1 MPRYQEQAPHFQEP
15 EPPPA
20 HPVTNKGK
28 GRQGRVQG
36 GGRRQDTQGLGHR
49 GDGAGT
55 DITVNGT
62 GWEITRGV

>member
-15 EPPPA
+15 ETPPA
-20 HPVTNKGK
+20 HPITNKGK
-28 GRQGRVQG
+28 GTQGRVQG

-55 DITVNGT
+55 DATMNGT